1 MCPFF
6 LLFAY
11 LHIHSSAGSRTSFT
25 QSLINMHSEIIS
37 QYSLWLIL
45 PLGVFAALL
54 SFFLYFKDE
63 KLSGLNLWKIY
74 LLAGLRFLSVF
85 FITVFLLSIVF
96 KYLRVKIE
104 PPVILF
110 VQDNSASLKN
120 VADKQYLS
128 NISTMLDDLED
139 DYQVQ
144 KLSFGE
150 KLQDSLFFDFT
161 DKETDFSEMFDEIKN
176 KFTGYNI
183 SALIVASDGIYN
195 RGLNPEYSVKNL
207 NYPVYTIALG
217 DSARKKDVYIQDV
230 FSNPIAFSGDEFPV
244 ELRIAATGF
253 KNQKTALKVYS
264 EGKLLIEKPININS
278 DDFFLKTT
286 LYITAKGKGLQNYKI
301 ELSALESEY
310 TKANN
315 IRNIAI
321 DIINDKKKVLILAEA
336 PHPDIAALR
345 KALQSNKNIL
355 TDYYTIARFNNQ
367 ITDYQLIIL
376 YQLPDVHNIQN
387 LILKIKNAKIPTLF
401 VLGSQT
407 NIPKLNNLNTGL
419 KILKNNKLNDYAIA
433 SFNKQFNLFETSEI
447 AQLDFDNFPPLIV
460 PFGDYILDAPADV
473 LLYQKIKGVK
483 TGKPLLFIFSGEQNG
498 FVRSGFI
505 CGENIWQWRMEDYLE
520 NKNQQGFDA
529 LINRLVHYLSLDVKK
544 ERFRIKTKRIIKE
557 NESVIIHAD
566 YYNKSYELN
575 NQPEVTL
582 DLINSEQE
590 HFKYIF
596 SRSGNSYILNAG
608 QLPVGKYAFRAELV
622 DGAEKFIKTG
632 EFLIM
637 PVNIELINTRAD
649 YALMYRIAKETGA
662 EMFSSDSIFK
672 LPKLI
677 KADKNIKA
685 VSFTTSDLVDLIE
698 LKWLLFVIVALL
710 SGEWFFRK
718 FWGTY

>member
-37 QYSLWLIL
+37 QYSLWYIL
-45 PLGVFAALL
+45 PIGVFAALL
-54 SFFLYFKDE
+54 SLLLYFKDE

-85 FITVFLLSIVF
+85 FIAVFLLSIVF

-120 VADKQYLS
+120 VVDKQYLS
-128 NISTMLDDLED
+128 NISVMLDDLED

-150 KLQDSLFFDFT
+150 KLKDSLVFDFT
-161 DKETDFSEMFDEIKN
+161 DKETDFSAMFDEIKK

-183 SALIVASDGIYN
+183 SALIIASDGIYN
-195 RGLNPEYSVKNL
+195 RGLNPEYSIKNF

-217 DSARKKDVYIQDV
+217 DSARKKDIYIQDV
-230 FSNPIAFSGDEFPV
+230 FSNPIAFAGDEFPI
-244 ELRIAATGF
+244 ELRIAGTGF
-253 KNQKTALKVYS
+253 NNQKTSLKVYS
-264 EGKLLIEKPININS
+264 EGKLLVDKPININS

-286 LYITAKGKGLQNYKI
+286 IYINAEGKGLQNYKI
-301 ELSALESEY
+301 VLSALVGEY

-315 IRNIAI
+315 IRNIAV

-355 TDYYTIARFNNQ
+355 TDYYTIDRFNKQ

-376 YQLPDVHNIQN
+376 YQLPNVHTIQN
-387 LILKIKNAKIPTLF
+387 LILKIKNAKIPVLF

-407 NIPKLNNLNTGL
+407 DIAKLNNLNTGI
-419 KILKNNKLNDYAIA
+419 KILKNNKLNDYVIP

-447 AQLDFDNFPPLIV
+447 AQSDFDNFPPLIV
-460 PFGDYILDAPADV
+460 PFGDYILDAPADI
-473 LLYQKIKGVK
+473 LFYQNIKGVK
-483 TGKPLLFIFSGEQNG
+483 TDKPLLFIFSGGQNG

-505 CGENIWQWRMEDYLE
+505 CGENIWRWRIEDYLE
-520 NKNQQGFDA
+520 HKNQQRFDA
-529 LINRLVHYLSLDVKK
+529 LINRLVHYLSLELKK
-544 ERFRIKTKRIIKE
+544 ERFRIMTKRIIKE
-557 NESVIIHAD
+557 NEAVVIHAD

-575 NQPEVTL
+575 NQPGVTL
-582 DLINSEQE
+582 DISNSKQE

-596 SRSGNSYILNAG
+596 SRSGNSYVVNAG
-608 QLPVGKYAFRAELV
+608 QLAVGKYFFRAELI
-622 DGAEKFIKTG
+622 DGTEKFLKTG

-637 PVNIELINTRAD
+637 PVNIELINTQAN
-649 YALMYRIAKETGA
+649 YAMMYRIAKETGA
-662 EMFSSDSIFK
+662 EMFSQDSISK
-672 LPKLI
+672 LPDAI
-677 KADKNIKA
+677 KANKNIKA
-685 VSFTTSDLVDLIE
+685 VSFTTTNLVNLIE
-698 LKWLLFVIVALL
+698 LRWLFFVIVALL